1 MSVAFRH
8 PKPSSY
14 RENPDRLIRILRSWG
29 VSYLVSSSSP
39 RGRLPALSP
48 VQLIGEL
55 AQCEYPR
62 VRDAS
67 IALYLL
73 HPELADAILEAY
85 QTSEPAV
92 ADQIATLIL
101 ATLYLQ
107 RMWSFRL
114 TLAFGHRPD
123 FPEQRFAPLW
133 EKRRLP
139 APVCGYGEIGLAALQ
154 AMEQQRRNL
163 PLNFMGDWQNQ
174 IDHLLLQE
182 EARYHQTFIRAILP
196 EIEDKEQG
204 CSEMSM
210 RQRVTRAEIEQFLKD
225 IGKNVHQPGRLYLA
239 GGAALVHMG
248 VRSGSTLDIDVAI
261 EAADEDELVTAIRH
275 VVQQRQIN
283 VEFASPGDF
292 IPLPSQW
299 TAQAKYVGRYGSVD
313 VFYFDF
319 YSLALSKI
327 SRGSDRDLIDVK
339 LLLQHK
345 LITLDE
351 LDAAFQEILPR
362 MGKRPYINLDPQK
375 FANRYAMVRQELSQ

>member
-8 PKPSSY
+8 QKSSSY
-14 RENPDRLIRILRSWG
+14 REKPDRLIRILRSWG
-29 VSYLVSSSSP
+29 VSYLISSSSP

-48 VQLIGEL
+48 VQLIEEL

-73 HPELADAILEAY
+73 HPELADAILAAY
-85 QTSEPAV
+85 QTSEPAI
-92 ADQIATLIL
+92 ANQIATLIL

-114 TLAFGHRPD
+114 TLALGHHPD
-123 FPEQRFAPLW
+123 FPEQRFAPMW
-133 EKRRLP
+133 EKRRLSP
-139 APVCGYGEIGLAALQ
+139 PVCGYGEIGLAALQ

-163 PLNFMGDWQNQ
+163 SLNFMGDWQNQ

-182 EARYHQTFIRAILP
+182 EARHHQTLIRATIP
-196 EIEDKEQG
+196 EIDDEEQE

-210 RQRVTRAEIEQFLKD
+210 RQRVTRVEIEQFLKD

-261 EAADEDELVTAIRH
+261 EADDEDELVTAIRRI
-275 VVQQRQIN
+275 VQQRQIN

-299 TAQAKYVGRYGSVD
+299 AAQAKYVGRYGSVD

-339 LLLQHK
+339 LLIQHK

-351 LDAAFQEILPR
+351 LDTAFQEILPR
-362 MGKRPYINLDPQK
+362 MGRRPYINLDPQK
-375 FANRYAMVRQELSQ
+375 FASRYAMVRQELSQ

>member
-1 MSVAFRH
+1 MSIAYRH
-8 PKPSSY
+8 HEPSS
-14 RENPDRLIRILRSWG
+14 RHEKPDRLIRILHAWG

-39 RGRLPALSP
+39 RGRMPTLPP
-48 VQLIGEL
+48 VQLIKAL

-62 VRDAS
+62 IRDAS
-67 IALYLL
+67 ISLYLL
-73 HPELADAILEAY
+73 HPELADAISEAY
-85 QTSEPAV
+85 QTSEPV
-92 ADQIATLIL
+92 VGEQIATLAL

-107 RMWSFRL
+107 CMWSFRL
-114 TLAFGHRPD
+114 TLALGHHPN
-123 FPEQRFAPLW
+123 FPEQRFAPMW
-133 EKRRLP
+133 EIRRLP
-139 APVCGYGEIGLAALQ
+139 PPICGYGETGLAALQ

-163 PLNFMGDWQNQ
+163 PVNFIADWQNQ

-182 EARYHQTFIRAILP
+182 EGRHNQTLIAATIP
-196 EIEDKEQG
+196 EIENKEEE

-210 RQRVTRAEIEQFLKD
+210 RQRVTRTEIEQFLKD
-225 IGKNVHQPGRLYLA
+225 IGKNVHQPGRLYLV

-248 VRSGSTLDIDVAI
+248 VRSGSTLDIDVVI
-261 EAADEDELVTAIRH
+261 EAANEDELVMAIRRI
-275 VVQQRQIN
+275 VQQRQIN
-283 VEFASPGDF
+283 IEFASPGDF

-339 LLLQHK
+339 LLLQQK

-375 FANRYAMVRQELSQ
+375 FASRYAQVRQELS

>member
-1 MSVAFRH
+1 MSVAFRRQE
-8 PKPSSY
+8 PSSY
-14 RENPDRLIRILRSWG
+14 RENPDRLIRILRKWG
-29 VSYLVSSSSP
+29 VSYLVSPSSP

-48 VQLIGEL
+48 VQLIEEL
-55 AQCEYPR
+55 AQCKYPR
-62 VRDAS
+62 IRDAS

-73 HPELADAILEAY
+73 HPELADAALEAY
-85 QTSEPAV
+85 QTNKPVV
-92 ADQIATLIL
+92 ADQIATLLL

-107 RMWSFRL
+107 RVWKFRL
-114 TLAFGHRPD
+114 TLALGHQPG
-123 FPEQRFAPLW
+123 FPEQRFALMW
-133 EKRRLP
+133 EKRHLP
-139 APVCGYGEIGLAALQ
+139 PPRCGYGSVGLAALQ
-154 AMEQQRRNL
+154 GIEQVRRGL
-163 PLNFMGDWQNQ
+163 PLNFIVDWQNQ

-182 EARYHQTFIRAILP
+182 EVRHHQTLITPTIP
-196 EIEDKEQG
+196 EIDDGEQE

-210 RQRVTRAEIEQFLKD
+210 RQRVTRTEIEQFLKD
-225 IGKNVHQPGRLYLA
+225 IGKNVHQPGRVYLA

-248 VRSGSTLDIDVAI
+248 IRSGSTLDIDVAI
-261 EAADEDELVTAIRH
+261 EAADEDELIMAIRH
-275 VVQQRQIN
+275 IVQQRQIN

-299 TAQAKYVGRYGSVD
+299 MSQAKYVGRYGSVD

-351 LDAAFQEILPR
+351 LDTAYQEILPR

-375 FANRYAMVRQELSQ
+375 FASRYAQVRQELSQ

>member
-1 MSVAFRH
+1 MSVAFRRQE
-8 PKPSSY
+8 PSSY
-14 RENPDRLIRILRSWG
+14 HEKPDRLIRILHAWG

-39 RGRLPALSP
+39 RGRTPTMLP
-48 VQLIGEL
+48 VQLVKAL
-55 AQCEYPR
+55 ARCEYPR
-62 VRDAS
+62 IRDAS
-67 IALYLL
+67 ISLYML

-85 QTSEPAV
+85 QTSEPVIAN
-92 ADQIATLIL
+92 QIATLIL

-114 TLAFGHRPD
+114 TLALGHHPN
-123 FPEQRFAPLW
+123 FPEQRFAPMW
-133 EKRRLP
+133 QKRHLP
-139 APVCGYGEIGLAALQ
+139 APICGYGEIGLATLQ
-154 AMEQQRRNL
+154 AMEQKRRNL
-163 PLNFMGDWQNQ
+163 PVNLIADWQNQ

-182 EARYHQTFIRAILP
+182 EVRHHQTLTRATLP
-196 EIEDKEQG
+196 EIDNKKQE

-225 IGKNVHQPGRLYLA
+225 IGKNVHQPGRMYLA

-248 VRSGSTLDIDVAI
+248 VRSGTTLDIDVAI
-261 EAADEDELVTAIRH
+261 EAADEDELITAIRRI
-275 VVQQRQIN
+275 VQQRQIN

-299 TAQAKYVGRYGSVD
+299 EVQAKYVGRYGSVD

-375 FANRYAMVRQELSQ
+375 FAIRYAQVRQELS